1 MCGSKLLGYSEIF
14 QNIQIRII
22 PEFQPLLSATLK
34 SVYILYY
41 SFTDFKLS
49 SWLTSEGLSPD
60 LSQLPEL
67 MASKLLEDLRIA
79 EYLQEPSCNPVL
91 DPVFSVADS
100 SVFL

>member
-1 MCGSKLLGYSEIF
+1 MLNLYI
-14 QNIQIRII
+14 N
-22 PEFQPLLSATLK
+22 
-34 SVYILYY
+34 YILYY

-49 SWLTSEGLSPD
+49 SWLTSRSLSSD

-100 SVFL
+100 SGWNSGIVLI